1 MKATE
6 NILRS
11 IEELK
16 SIAHIDAALIR
27 KRHLRYKGKTTI
39 PYTLDKVNEQY
50 APFNVNLCKT
60 AVDAVA
66 ERIRLKGV
74 DMEDE
79 QLTARASRLF
89 KRANFDAVLP
99 LLVTEMLAL
108 GKSYALVW
116 PDHRGIISV
125 TAESPLQMVVDTNP
139 ISGEVTKALKTWTVD
154 RGRGLEQYA
163 ALYEPEVIT
172 IVQGTNANLDVLEQ
186 TPNPLGTVPIV
197 PLVNAS
203 SAGDTG
209 ISGISVIDDIGHI
222 VDALSKVLIDML
234 VTSEDVARPRRWATG
249 VTLQSGNGYST
260 DWTADSDAP
269 GARISFG
276 SFDDDEDEA
285 ISPFDESNRMWTA
298 ESESAK
304 FGQLDGANL
313 AGYRTAV
320 DLLVQ
325 QIMAVSDLPAHMVG
339 ITTANP
345 SSADGIRAS
354 EAGLTARAESR
365 IKIVAR
371 AVEHI
376 AQIMLAMDTG
386 RLPGDYSPTAT
397 FANPGTRSTA
407 QEADAVT
414 KLHALG
420 IISTEEAR
428 AMMGISTL

>member
-1 MKATE
+1 MKATDAIKRE
-6 NILRS
+6 V
-11 IEELK
+11 EELK
-16 SIAHIDAALIR
+16 SIAYVDAAVIGR
-27 KRHLRYKGKTTI
+27 RHSRYLGKSAI
-39 PYTLDKVNEQY
+39 PYTVDEVNEQF
-50 APFNVNLCKT
+50 APFSVNLCKT

-74 DMEDE
+74 DLEDAD
-79 QLTARASRLF
+79 LTARARRLF

-99 LLVTEMLAL
+99 ALVTEMLAL

-116 PDHRGIISV
+116 PDSRGVISV
-125 TAESPLQMVVDTNP
+125 TAESPLAMTVDRDP
-139 ISGEVTKALKTWTVD
+139 IAGDVTRALKTWTVD
-154 RGRGLEQYA
+154 RGRGVEQYA
-163 ALYEPEVIT
+163 ALYQPEVTSILKG
-172 IVQGTNANLDVLEQ
+172 INANLEVVEQ
-186 TPNPLGTVPIV
+186 VPNPLGIVPIV
-197 PLVNAS
+197 PLVN
-203 SAGDTG
+203 SARPGDTG
-209 ISGISVIDDIGHI
+209 VSVIDDMGHI

-249 VTLQSGNGYST
+249 VTLQGPGGAST
-260 DWTADSDAP
+260 EWTADNDAA
-269 GARISFG
+269 GARLTFG

-285 ISPFDESNRMWTA
+285 VSPFDESNRMWTA

-304 FGQLDGANL
+304 FGQLDGASL
-313 AGYRTAV
+313 SGYRTAV

-354 EAGLTARAESR
+354 EAGLTARAEAR

-386 RLPGDYSPTAT
+386 RLPGDYAPVAT
-397 FANPGTRSTA
+397 FASPGTRSTA
-407 QEADAVT
+407 QEADAIT

-420 IISTEEAR
+420 IISTDEAR
-428 AMMGISTL
+428 SMMGINTL

>member
-1 MKATE
+1 MKATDT
-6 NILRS
+6 ITRAV
-11 IEELK
+11 EELK
-16 SIAHIDAALIR
+16 SIAHVDAGVIN
-27 KRHLRYKGKTTI
+27 KRHSRYQGKTSI
-39 PYTLDKVNEQY
+39 PYTMDEVNEQY

-74 DMEDE
+74 DLEDE
-79 QLTARASRLF
+79 QLTARARRLF
-89 KRANFDAVLP
+89 QRANFDAVLP
-99 LLVTEMLAL
+99 ALVTEMLAL

-116 PDHRGIISV
+116 PDNRGVISV
-125 TAESPLQMVVDTNP
+125 TAESPLAMTVDTHP
-139 ISGEVTKALKTWTVD
+139 VSGEVTRALKTWSVD
-154 RGRGLEQYA
+154 RGRGLEEYA
-163 ALYEPEVIT
+163 ALYLPEVIT
-172 IVQGTNANLDVLEQ
+172 IVKGTNANLEVVEQ
-186 TPNPLGTVPIV
+186 LPNPLGIVPIV
-197 PLVNAS
+197 PLVNA
-203 SAGDTG
+203 ARPGDT
-209 ISGISVIDDIGHI
+209 GISVIDDMGHI

-249 VTLQSGNGYST
+249 VTLQSGGGDAT

-269 GARISFG
+269 GARISYG

-285 ISPFDESNRMWTA
+285 VSPFDESNRMWTA

-304 FGQLDGANL
+304 FGQLDGASL

-345 SSADGIRAS
+345 GSADGIRAS
-354 EAGLTARAESR
+354 EAGLTARAEAR
-365 IKIVAR
+365 IRIVAR

-386 RLPGDYSPTAT
+386 RLPGDYAPTAT
-397 FANPGTRSTA
+397 FASPGTRSTA

-420 IISTEEAR
+420 IISTDEAR
-428 AMMGISTL
+428 AMMGINTL

>member
-1 MKATE
+1 MKATDAIKRE
-6 NILRS
+6 V
-11 IEELK
+11 EELK
-16 SIAHIDAALIR
+16 SIAYVDAAVIGR
-27 KRHLRYKGKTTI
+27 RHSRYLGKSAI
-39 PYTLDKVNEQY
+39 PYTVDEVNEQF
-50 APFNVNLCKT
+50 APFSVNLCKT

-74 DMEDE
+74 DLEDE
-79 QLTARASRLF
+79 DLTARARRLF

-99 LLVTEMLAL
+99 ALVTEMLAL

-116 PDHRGIISV
+116 PDSRGVISV
-125 TAESPLQMVVDTNP
+125 TAESPLAMTVDRDP
-139 ISGEVTKALKTWTVD
+139 IAGDVTRALKTWTVD

-163 ALYEPEVIT
+163 ALYQPDVTT
-172 IVQGTNANLDVLEQ
+172 IIKGINANLEVVEQ
-186 TPNPLGTVPIV
+186 VPNPLGIVPIV
-197 PLVNAS
+197 PLVN
-203 SAGDTG
+203 SARPGDTG
-209 ISGISVIDDIGHI
+209 VSVIDDMGHI

-249 VTLQSGNGYST
+249 VTLQGPGGAST
-260 DWTADSDAP
+260 EWTADNDAA
-269 GARISFG
+269 GARLSYG

-285 ISPFDESNRMWTA
+285 VSPFDESNRMWTA

-304 FGQLDGANL
+304 FGQLDGASL
-313 AGYRTAV
+313 SGYRTAV

-354 EAGLTARAESR
+354 EAGLTARAEAR

-386 RLPGDYSPTAT
+386 RLPGDYAPVAK
-397 FANPGTRSTA
+397 FASPGTRSTA

-420 IISTEEAR
+420 IISTDEAR
-428 AMMGISTL
+428 SMMGISTL

>member
-1 MKATE
+1 MKATDAIKRE
-6 NILRS
+6 V
-11 IEELK
+11 EELK
-16 SIAHIDAALIR
+16 SLAYVDAAVIGR
-27 KRHLRYKGKTTI
+27 RHSRYLGKSAI
-39 PYTLDKVNEQY
+39 PYTVDEVNEQF
-50 APFNVNLCKT
+50 APFSVNLCKT

-74 DMEDE
+74 DLEDE
-79 QLTARASRLF
+79 DLTARARRLF
-89 KRANFDAVLP
+89 QRANFDAVLP
-99 LLVTEMLAL
+99 ALVTEMLAL

-116 PDHRGIISV
+116 PDSRGVISV
-125 TAESPLQMVVDTNP
+125 TAESPLAMTVDRDP
-139 ISGEVTKALKTWTVD
+139 IAGDVTRALKTWSVD

-163 ALYEPEVIT
+163 ALYQPDVTT
-172 IVQGTNANLDVLEQ
+172 ILKGINANLEVVEQ
-186 TPNPLGTVPIV
+186 VPNPLGIVPIV
-197 PLVNAS
+197 PLVN
-203 SAGDTG
+203 SARPGDTG
-209 ISGISVIDDIGHI
+209 VSVIDDMGHI

-249 VTLQSGNGYST
+249 VTLQGGVSST
-260 DWTADSDAP
+260 DWTADSDA
-269 GARISFG
+269 GARLSYG
-276 SFDDDEDEA
+276 SFDDDEDDA
-285 ISPFDESNRMWTA
+285 VSPFDESNRMWTA

-304 FGQLDGANL
+304 FGQLDGASL
-313 AGYRTAV
+313 SGYRTAV

-345 SSADGIRAS
+345 TSADGIRAS
-354 EAGLTARAESR
+354 EAGLTARAEAR

-386 RLPGDYSPTAT
+386 RLPGDYAPVAT
-397 FANPGTRSTA
+397 FASPGTRSTA

-420 IISTEEAR
+420 IISTDEAR
-428 AMMGISTL
+428 SMMGISTL